1 MRRSETPSS
10 VRSLAG
16 DPALPFTGSGGPEA
30 GFMVAGRGRRLM
42 RRPDELAVPPHR
54 DPDVMCIDLGFW

>member
-1 MRRSETPSS
+1 
-10 VRSLAG
+10 
-16 DPALPFTGSGGPEA
+16 
-30 GFMVAGRGRRLM
+30 MVAGRGRRLM